1 MIAGGKAGGSGGILC
16 GDELLRYL
24 VQIFG
29 SVWGSKVVPQDWR
42 DALLV
47 PVAKKGDLSFV

>member
-1 MIAGGKAGGSGGILC
+1 MVMNCYGIWC
-16 GDELLRYL
+16 RYL
-24 VQIFG
+24 VVF
-29 SVWGSKVVPQDWR
+29 WGSKVVPQDWN